1 MMIPFIYIYIYMH
14 YYYLCN
20 FILII
25 YLGKF
30 FSFLYIKLYDEKM
43 MRGNNIIII
52 SINKRDIFF

>member
-1 MMIPFIYIYIYMH
+1 MMIPFIYIYMH

-52 SINKRDIFF
+52 SINKRDIFL

>member
-1 MMIPFIYIYIYMH
+1 MH

-52 SINKRDIFF
+52 SINKRDIFL